1 MSRGRPIWSR
11 PVWLICPACRVHQP
25 AEEVTYEGDPFPS
38 YVHECEA
45 CGYLI
50 TESEWEC
57 QGPPLRYDDANQPN
71 DMRGYV

>member
-11 PVWLICPACRVHQP
+11 PD
-25 AEEVTYEGDPFPS
+25 EGDPFPS